1 MSEAEGVPRLE
12 LPSEIFQEIRGILR
26 PMLTARRFSPDEI
39 DEVIN
44 DVGLAYAKAIAQYE
58 VTNLAHWTRRV
69 GSNIG
74 TDLIRKKV
82 RERKR
87 TVAYPPGG
95 LEKLADG
102 PHLAPPVGDDSF
114 AENELAELA
123 FEVFELM
130 QGVEE
135 TESRCAYLARCK
147 MAGIQWLTL
156 ASQEGGTEEE
166 IVRRANRLRQQWKR
180 CVQPVREKLRKSDDP
195 RWLRALAVLG

>member
-1 MSEAEGVPRLE
+1 MSEVEGVPKLE
-12 LPSEIFQEIRGILR
+12 LPLEIFHEIKGILR
-26 PMLTARRFSPDEI
+26 PMLMARRFSPDEI

-44 DVGLAYAKAIAQYE
+44 DVGLAYAKAMTRNE
-58 VTNLAHWTRRV
+58 VTNLTHWTRRV

-74 TDLIRKKV
+74 TSLIRRKV
-82 RERKR
+82 RERKK
-87 TVAYPPGG
+87 TIAYPPEG

-102 PHLAPPVGDDSF
+102 PHLAPAGDDSF
-114 AENELAELA
+114 AETELAELA

-130 QGVEE
+130 QGDEE

-147 MAGIQWLTL
+147 MAGIQWLSL
-156 ASQEGGTEEE
+156 ASQEGGTEED

-180 CVQPVREKLRKSDDP
+180 CVQPVREKLRKSADP